1 MDAQAMGGD
10 APTGDPSLAG
20 PGYFSEGLYGGPAHS
35 GRSGRGPEETGIGFG
50 RVDQTLRAPD
60 TLMDTPSVFDLAA
73 VGTLAG
79 SGKPGYRDG
88 ELRACMFDGP
98 RDACALP
105 DGSLL
110 VADDRNNCL
119 RRVHINPFL
128 DPGFPAQTVSTL
140 DTGAFLGPRS
150 PVVVDGGSGVLVCDS
165 GHNKIRLIQ
174 LNEPSLTGDAS
185 PAAAAAGAGAGRGH
199 AKGTVRASDDAQV
212 SDAIVAGS
220 GRRAHRDGAAP
231 SAAFNGPSGLAVLDD
246 GSVLVA
252 DSGNHCIRRIAPRR
266 SGGRGL
272 VVTTVAGRPPA
283 PSPPPAS
290 TKQRGAAAASAR
302 AQAAAPAA
310 ATPAGQSHNLR
321 ATSAPRS
328 RQSSARGTPAA
339 PSRGAAGRAERAR
352 LARLG
357 AALGVARGGGHRD
370 GAGDEALFNSPTA
383 LLVDPSGLVYVADT
397 GNHCIRALH
406 PPLDDGTDARS
417 GHGSSDEA
425 TRWQVTTVAGTPR
438 RPGDADGPAAE
449 ACFSFPLALVASPDG
464 ALVVADAG
472 NASVRCLLPL
482 PAEAAAGPD
491 VVSPFAE
498 LVTVAG
504 GVRAGPDGAG
514 GRGYLDGPTSKSQFR
529 RPTGLCMLPGT
540 GGCIAVCDETNSLVR
555 ILLQHRTLAHSP
567 PGLAHAL
574 PAELRPSVAVMAA
587 GAYTS
592 AGAAGA
598 IAGGG
603 GGRSQG
609 QLLPGA
615 RSPTRSHALAAFR
628 PDAARTHRAGG
639 DPAVPMQTGFA
650 STTET
655 GRMPASALVGTAA
668 PRPARADERAAMEAR
683 FGPAGEQEHLPGT
696 GQTDPRWTVEEVE
709 DQDAAMAGAPKT
721 WAPHAGFAR
730 AADAMVDMDE
740 ESRTAG
746 AGAGAGG
753 GGGGGGGAGQY
764 GEWGAGFGVLGGDE
778 DPYAP
783 GDTLPR
789 PGEAHGRY
797 AAEVALETA
806 GSPGAAAAL
815 RRNTQRAEAVAEVQ
829 RRLAGAPLQGT
840 GLDEEHT
847 AASVSRS
854 AAAGLTVPANAADP
868 TWLFRHPE
876 LVPHVRDAKEVCPD
890 RRSAHQLRRDA
901 GLAASAAN
909 AQTCASL
916 VAGPGAEHTRQR
928 QDMMGLAVTP
938 MTLAMDPDSRRRA
951 VVLHNGQL
959 ALPKARS
966 SNPPLIPA
974 DAAIRGLDTAV
985 AESQAIVQAFHPS
998 FRQGLRPGAVPMVAR
1013 VSAIRAYGETLAPV
1027 ELGGRVPTS
1036 TRSSSS
1042 RGTGRG
1048 GSPSQTRLASAHDGA
1063 ADPAAPVA
1071 KAPPSDYLP
1080 ALMKPPQ
1087 AAARGDSAGAAD
1099 GGLVDRYGHRAASWG
1114 EAADLLSEEAPP
1126 RRAW

>member
-252 DSGNHCIRRIAPRR
+252 DSGNHCIRRIAP
-266 SGGRGL
+266 
-272 VVTTVAGRPPA
+272 
-283 PSPPPAS
+283 
-290 TKQRGAAAASAR
+290 
-302 AQAAAPAA
+302 
-310 ATPAGQSHNLR
+310 H
-321 ATSAPRS
+321 
-328 RQSSARGTPAA
+328 
-339 PSRGAAGRAERAR
+339 
-352 LARLG
+352 
-357 AALGVARGGGHRD
+357 
-370 GAGDEALFNSPTA
+370 
-383 LLVDPSGLVYVADT
+383 T

-540 GGCIAVCDETNSLVR
+540 GGCIAVCDETNSL
-555 ILLQHRTLAHSP
+555 LQRRTDAIAARA
-567 PGLAHAL
+567 GQEADRTHA
-574 PAELRPSVAVMAA
+574 SGA
-587 GAYTS
+587 GDR
-592 AGAAGA
+592 GAAF
-598 IAGGG
+598 
-603 GGRSQG
+603 
-609 QLLPGA
+609 
-615 RSPTRSHALAAFR
+615 AASVR
-628 PDAARTHRAGG
+628 
-639 DPAVPMQTGFA
+639 Q
-650 STTET
+650 
-655 GRMPASALVGTAA
+655 
-668 PRPARADERAAMEAR
+668 
-683 FGPAGEQEHLPGT
+683 
-696 GQTDPRWTVEEVE
+696 
-709 DQDAAMAGAPKT
+709 
-721 WAPHAGFAR
+721 
-730 AADAMVDMDE
+730 AMVDMDE
-740 ESRTAG
+740 ESRTAGAG

-840 GLDEEHT
+840 GLDEEVRALASGRDGGDGGASGSDGRHGSRKGRAADRGTRRRAKAGSGKRGSDSASRGSAAGGRGGAAGQTSLARFMQHT

-938 MTLAMDPDSRRRA
+938 MTLAMDPESRRRA

-1027 ELGGRVPTS
+1027 ELGGRVPT
-1036 TRSSSS
+1036 
-1042 RGTGRG
+1042 
-1048 GSPSQTRLASAHDGA
+1048 
-1063 ADPAAPVA
+1063 
-1071 KAPPSDYLP
+1071 
-1080 ALMKPPQ
+1080 ALMEPPQ